1 MNKEELI
8 SSINKIRLEKNAVIL
23 AHYYQ
28 EGNVQ
33 DIADFVGDSLALA
46 QAAQKTDADIIV
58 LAGVKFMA
66 ETAKILNFKKKVI
79 IPDMNAGCSLAD
91 SCSSDEFEK
100 FIKKHPGAIVIS
112 YINTN
117 IEIKALSDI
126 ICTSSNAVEIVK
138 SIDKNREIIFAPDKN
153 LGNYISSLLK
163 RELIIWDGACH
174 VHEEFSLERILKIKN
189 ENRKAK
195 IIAHPECKKQILL
208 VADYVGSTSS
218 LIKFC
223 KDDNADT
230 YIVATEAGI
239 IHQLI
244 KICANKTFIPA
255 PPIDSTCGCNECKYM
270 KMNNLNKIYYGLLE
284 EKQEIVVEEELRNKA
299 LLPIL
304 KMLEISR
311 KMKIY

>member
-8 SSINKIRLEKNAVIL
+8 SSINKIKLEKNAVIL

-28 EGNVQ
+28 DGDVQ
-33 DIADFVGDSLALA
+33 DIADCIGDSLALA
-46 QAAQKTDADIIV
+46 YAAQKADADIIV

-66 ETAKILNFKKKVI
+66 ETAKILNYKKKVL

-91 SCSSDEFEK
+91 SCPSNEFEK
-100 FIKKHPGAIVIS
+100 FIKKHPEAVVIS

-117 IEIKALSDI
+117 VEIKAMSDI

-138 SIDKNREIIFAPDKN
+138 SIENNREIIFAPDKN
-153 LGNYISSLLK
+153 LGNFVSGLLN

-174 VHEEFSLERILKIKN
+174 VHEQFSLEKMLKIKN
-189 ENRKAK
+189 ENKKAK
-195 IIAHPECKKQILL
+195 IIAHPECKKPILL
-208 VADYVGSTSS
+208 IADFIGSTSS
-218 LIKFC
+218 LIEFC
-223 KDDNADT
+223 KKDNADT

-244 KICANKTFIPA
+244 KICENKTFIPA
-255 PPIDSTCGCNECKYM
+255 PPVDSTCGCNECKYM
-270 KMNNLNKIYYGLLE
+270 KMINLNKIYNSLID
-284 EKQEIVVEEELRNKA
+284 EKHEIVIEEELKNKA

-304 KMLEISR
+304 RMLEISR
-311 KMKIY
+311 KMKNY